1 MSNYIS
7 ARKTGFI
14 AGIGLAAALLGT
26 PMATASATTTE
37 TDHLQGRLGVSMELR
52 NMSTVD
58 TIKVKDRDTGRE
70 VSLAPGE
77 KATFSE
83 HFHAAVD
90 ELELKTWKSGD
101 GDEIDAANPTFSWPN
116 VTIDGDNENFSTG
129 ETKTFLSDAGT
140 RYKVTRNND
149 SGEYKTFYTEI
160 TPGHSF

>member
-14 AGIGLAAALLGT
+14 AGIGLAAALVGT

-70 VSLAPGE
+70 VGRQL
-77 KATFSE
+77 
-83 HFHAAVD
+83 
-90 ELELKTWKSGD
+90 
-101 GDEIDAANPTFSWPN
+101 
-116 VTIDGDNENFSTG
+116 
-129 ETKTFLSDAGT
+129 
-140 RYKVTRNND
+140 
-149 SGEYKTFYTEI
+149 
-160 TPGHSF
+160 